1 MKNKFFTVFAFALF
15 LSQLNAA
22 NSFSSTLNHDM
33 ATLSHTSSNPE
44 DVKVVISHKRIWFV
58 ADELPLKCL
67 KTQVVDASGKVLIE
81 KCFTSKCAQWS
92 LDIEALPKGEYTL
105 VVGER
110 NERFKKS

>member
-1 MKNKFFTVFAFALF
+1 MKNNFFAVLAFALF
-15 LSQLNAA
+15 FGQLDAA
-22 NSFSSTLNHDM
+22 NSISSTLNHDT
-33 ATLSHTSSNPE
+33 ATLSHTSSNPG

-67 KTQVVDASGKVLIE
+67 KTRVIDAKGKVVIE
-81 KCFTSKCAQWS
+81 KCFTSKSAQWS

-110 NERFKKS
+110 NERFKK